1 MLQRLGIRAMPLE
14 KTITNSIIRYAKE
27 AGLWH
32 MKIHGGP
39 YQTPGIPDLLIIKEG
54 RAYFLEVKQPG
65 KRPTKLQEQ
74 RMEDIRKRGKAVAE
88 WVTSREQAEEVLNG
102 LHHQPR

>member
-1 MLQRLGIRAMPLE
+1 
-14 KTITNSIIRYAKE
+14 
-27 AGLWH
+27 

-74 RMEDIRKRGKAVAE
+74 RMHEIRTKGKAVAE

-102 LHHQPR
+102 LYHQPR

>member
-1 MLQRLGIRAMPLE
+1 
-14 KTITNSIIRYAKE
+14 
-27 AGLWH
+27 

-39 YQTPGIPDLLIIKEG
+39 FQTAGIPDLLIIKEG

-74 RMEDIRKRGKAVAE
+74 RMNEIRAKGKAVAE

-102 LHHQPR
+102 NASETGVARGHDGE